1 MPITFRV
8 LHSGLNPERDEFQ
21 VVGMVDDGILVT
33 GMIATAKG
41 RRAPIQEIETV
52 LDEDRGQI
60 FRLTFA
66 APPADDRRQAVAD
79 WGEAWSEGTEV
90 SLAY

>member
-1 MPITFRV
+1 VPITFHV
-8 LHSGLNPERDEFQ
+8 LESGLDPERDEFQ
-21 VVGMVDDGILVT
+21 VVGTVDDGILVT

-52 LDEDRGQI
+52 LDEERGQI

-66 APPADDRRQAVAD
+66 APPTEDRAKAVEE
-79 WGEAWSEGTEV
+79 WGEAWGEGTEV